1 MKKACI
7 YIVVFLAIQAI
18 AGFIVQGLWTLISG
32 DSATANS
39 TSIILTTVLFSVAV
53 IAVFLLAKWSEVSK
67 HWVRK
72 RPWITL
78 TWCVVAAFGAII
90 PSIWMQE
97 HMPELPN
104 IAEDTFDMIMKDRWG
119 YLSIGLLAPLAEE
132 LVFRGAILRSLL
144 KWTSR
149 PWVAIA
155 ISAVFFRRSPPE
167 PRTTAA
173 CIPCGASLGLDV
185 LPHRQHRTLRSLSL
199 DKQYCSLRNV
209 QPIPQRR
216 PHTCRSLR
224 IRAYRTDGRRIF
236 ALYAGSGTVPTKLEA
251 RKIDYMLKV
260 RIGLLPNGCS
270 PILLLVLKKI

>member
-149 PWVAIA
+149 QWVAIA
-155 ISAVFFRRSPPE
+155 ISAVFFAVAHLNP
-167 PRTTAA
+167 AQ
-173 CIPCGASLGLDV
+173 
-185 LPHRQHRTLRSLSL
+185 LPHAFLVGLL
-199 DKQYCSLRNV
+199 LGWMY
-209 QPIPQRR
+209 
-216 PHTCRSLR
+216 
-224 IRAYRTDGRRIF
+224 YRTDSIVPCVVYHLINNTVAYVMYNLYPNADLTLVDLFGSEHIVLMAVGF
-236 ALYAGSGTVPTKLEA
+236 SLCMLVPALFQLNMRLE
-251 RKIDYMLKV
+251 K
-260 RIGLLPNGCS
+260 
-270 PILLLVLKKI
+270 